1 MGVGEIGTGH
11 LEVVA
16 VAEWSLHKTKVL
28 PPASIALLWASAVAG
43 APPRNTFEE
52 RPAVPLPSEI
62 LSSQSGE
69 EEVEVLKRHPAGK
82 WPLAV
87 VATPTPGVG
96 MRYKQV
102 ELQRKEA
109 RVEMP
114 DLLQLG
120 EALAEVVARPNPD
133 KTDRGLLAGT
143 VVLDARSHSPAN
155 RSFMALAGAEETIPQ
170 RAAPVLDEVEMVRVM
185 VPSPATVATH

>member
-1 MGVGEIGTGH
+1 M
-11 LEVVA
+11 
-16 VAEWSLHKTKVL
+16 HKTKVL

-43 APPRNTFEE
+43 ALPRNTFEE
-52 RPAVPLPSEI
+52 RRAVPLPSEI

-69 EEVEVLKRHPAGK
+69 EEAEVLKRHPAGK
-82 WPLAV
+82 WLLAA
-87 VATPTPGVG
+87 VATPTHGVV

-102 ELQRKEA
+102 ELQHKEA
-109 RVEMP
+109 RVAMP
-114 DLLQLG
+114 DWLQLG
-120 EALAEVVARPNPD
+120 EALVEVVARPNPD

-155 RSFMALAGAEETIPQ
+155 RSYMALAGAEETIPQ
-170 RAAPVLDEVEMVRVM
+170 RAAPVLDEAEMVRVM

>member
-1 MGVGEIGTGH
+1 
-11 LEVVA
+11 
-16 VAEWSLHKTKVL
+16 
-28 PPASIALLWASAVAG
+28 
-43 APPRNTFEE
+43 
-52 RPAVPLPSEI
+52 
-62 LSSQSGE
+62 
-69 EEVEVLKRHPAGK
+69 
-82 WPLAV
+82 
-87 VATPTPGVG
+87 